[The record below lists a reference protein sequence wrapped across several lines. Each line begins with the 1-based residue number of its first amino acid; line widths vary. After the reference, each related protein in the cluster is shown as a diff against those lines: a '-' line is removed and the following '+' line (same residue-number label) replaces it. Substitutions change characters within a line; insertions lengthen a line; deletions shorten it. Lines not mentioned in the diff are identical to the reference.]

1 MLFKDKELLI
11 CTILFANNL
20 VNVLASALATK
31 ILIELT
37 NTDGIFYA
45 TVIMTLM
52 ILVFGE
58 LIPKTLAL
66 SKADSFALKISPFLR
81 FLVILL
87 YPLTFSLNFIVYILL
102 KIVGV
107 NYSNFKKE
115 EISEKREEELRGAI
129 DLHGEDS
136 SGEEKNMLK
145 SILDLDEITVGSIM
159 IPRKDIF
166 SLSNKISY
174 NDLLNKLEDSPHSR
188 IPIWEK
194 NPENITGVFHV
205 RTLISL
211 KNPDS
216 KKFDIKSLCQ
226 KPWFIPESTKLDNQ
240 LMEFKKRKEH
250 FSIVVDEYGEF
261 LGIVTLED
269 IIEEIVGDIDDE
281 QDRLKISKKVK
292 GIKSM
297 SPTSFL
303 VKGNVNIRDLN
314 KELNINLPINSNVS
328 TVAGL
333 VLYESRT
340 IPKTK
345 QVFSFFDLKFEILNK
360 NNNQITLLKITKKKK
375 LTFPKKNT
383 IVNMGSFFLVIKD
396 LFEKVLI
403 DQRLVIIDHNSSAY
417 EAAVSMLKNKCGAL
431 LVCDNKNED
440 SLMGIISERDLTFR
454 VIPKNLDPKKTK
466 VSKIMTKNVETIQ
479 PNRTTFDAIQIM
491 KSKGFRHLPVVEKKK
506 IIGILSMRDLYD
518 YANNELQDSLKK
530 HQEFMFGTGYGS

>member
-1 MLFKDKELLI
+1 MDIPLHILIGSIIGLVILSAFFSGSETSLTSASKPRMHNLAKSGKKNAKIFETLFKDKELLI

-31 ILIELT
+31 ILIEIT
-37 NTDGIFYA
+37 NTDGILYA

-66 SKADSFALKISPFLR
+66 SKSDSYALKIAPFIR

-87 YPLTFSLNFIVYILL
+87 YPLTVSLNFFVYILL

-129 DLHGEDS
+129 DLHGDDS
-136 SGEEKNMLK
+136 SREEKNMLK

-166 SLSNKISY
+166 SLSVKINY
-174 NDLLNKLEDSPHSR
+174 HDLLNKLEDSPHSR

-194 NPENITGVFHV
+194 NPENIIGVFHV
-205 RTLISL
+205 RRLISL
-211 KNPDS
+211 KNIDS
-216 KKFDIKSLCQ
+216 KNFNIKLLCQ

-281 QDRLKISKKVK
+281 QDMLKISQKVK
-292 GIKSM
+292 GIKTLS
-297 SPTSFL
+297 SSSFL
-303 VKGNVNIRDLN
+303 VKGNVNLRDLN
-314 KELNINLPINSNVS
+314 KELNTNLPINNNIS

-360 NNNQITLLKITKKKK
+360 TNNQITLLKITKK
-375 LTFPKKNT
+375 N
-383 IVNMGSFFLVIKD
+383 
-396 LFEKVLI
+396 
-403 DQRLVIIDHNSSAY
+403 
-417 EAAVSMLKNKCGAL
+417 
-431 LVCDNKNED
+431 
-440 SLMGIISERDLTFR
+440 
-454 VIPKNLDPKKTK
+454 
-466 VSKIMTKNVETIQ
+466 
-479 PNRTTFDAIQIM
+479 
-491 KSKGFRHLPVVEKKK
+491 
-506 IIGILSMRDLYD
+506 
-518 YANNELQDSLKK
+518 
-530 HQEFMFGTGYGS
+530 

>member
-1 MLFKDKELLI
+1 MDIPIHILIGSIVGLVILSAFFSGSETSLTSASKPRMHNLAKSGKKNAKIFETLFKDKELLI

-31 ILIELT
+31 ILIEIT

-52 ILVFGE
+52 ILIFGE

-66 SKADSFALKISPFLR
+66 SKADNYALKISPFIR

-136 SGEEKNMLK
+136 SRDEKNMLK

-159 IPRKDIF
+159 ISRKDIF
-166 SLSNKISY
+166 SLPVKINY
-174 NDLLNKLEDSPHSR
+174 NDLLEKLEDSPHSR

-194 NPENITGVFHV
+194 NPENIIGVLHV
-205 RTLISL
+205 RRLISL
-211 KNPDS
+211 KNIDS

-240 LMEFKKRKEH
+240 LMEFKRRKEH

-281 QDRLKISKKVK
+281 QDMLKISKKVK
-292 GIKSM
+292 GIKSL
-297 SPTSFL
+297 SQLSFL

-314 KELNINLPINSNVS
+314 KELNINLPINNNVS
-328 TVAGL
+328 TIAGL

-360 NNNQITLLKITKKKK
+360 INNQITLLKITKKK
-375 LTFPKKNT
+375 LTFKKKNT
-383 IVNMGSFFLVIKD
+383 IIIMGRFFLIIKD

-431 LVCDNKNED
+431 LVCDNKKED
-440 SLMGIISERDLTFR
+440 TLMGIISERDLTFR
-454 VIPKNLDPKKTK
+454 VIPKNLDPKK
-466 VSKIMTKNVETIQ
+466 NQ
-479 PNRTTFDAIQIM
+479 
-491 KSKGFRHLPVVEKKK
+491 GF
-506 IIGILSMRDLYD
+506 
-518 YANNELQDSLKK
+518 
-530 HQEFMFGTGYGS
+530 

>member
-1 MLFKDKELLI
+1 MDLPLHILIGSIIGLVILSAFFSGSETSLTSASKPRMHNLAKSGKKNAKIFETLFKDKELLI

-37 NTDGIFYA
+37 NSDGIFYA
-45 TVIMTLM
+45 TIIMTLM
-52 ILVFGE
+52 ILIFGE

-66 SKADSFALKISPFLR
+66 SKSDTYALKISPFIR

-87 YPLTFSLNFIVYILL
+87 YPLTVTLNFIVYVLL

-136 SGEEKNMLK
+136 SRDEKNMLK

-166 SLSNKISY
+166 SLPANI
-174 NDLLNKLEDSPHSR
+174 NFNNLIEKLEESPHSR

-194 NPENITGVFHV
+194 NPENIIGVFHV
-205 RTLISL
+205 RRLISQ
-211 KNPDS
+211 KNPDP
-216 KKFDIKSLCQ
+216 KKFNIKLLCQ

-281 QDRLKISKKVK
+281 QDMLKISQKVK
-292 GIKSM
+292 GIKSL
-297 SPTSFL
+297 SPSNFL
-303 VKGNVNIRDLN
+303 VKGNVSIRDLN
-314 KELNINLPINSNVS
+314 KELNINLPINNNVS
-328 TVAGL
+328 TIAGL

-345 QVFSFFDLKFEILNK
+345 QIFSFFDLKFEILNK
-360 NNNQITLLKITKKKK
+360 TNNQITLLKISKKK
-375 LTFPKKNT
+375 
-383 IVNMGSFFLVIKD
+383 D
-396 LFEKVLI
+396 
-403 DQRLVIIDHNSSAY
+403 
-417 EAAVSMLKNKCGAL
+417 
-431 LVCDNKNED
+431 
-440 SLMGIISERDLTFR
+440 
-454 VIPKNLDPKKTK
+454 
-466 VSKIMTKNVETIQ
+466 
-479 PNRTTFDAIQIM
+479 
-491 KSKGFRHLPVVEKKK
+491 
-506 IIGILSMRDLYD
+506 
-518 YANNELQDSLKK
+518 
-530 HQEFMFGTGYGS
+530 

>member
-1 MLFKDKELLI
+1 MDIPLHILIGSIVGLVILSAFFSGSETSLTSASKPRMHNLAKSGKKNAKIFEDLFKDKELLI

-45 TVIMTLM
+45 TIIMTLM

-66 SKADSFALKISPFLR
+66 SKADNYALKISPFIRL
-81 FLVILL
+81 LVILL
-87 YPLTFSLNFIVYILL
+87 YPLTFTLNFIVYILL

-136 SGEEKNMLK
+136 SRDEKNMLK

-166 SLSNKISY
+166 SLPVKITY
-174 NDLLNKLEDSPHSR
+174 NDLLEQLENSPHSR

-194 NPENITGVFHV
+194 NPENIIGVFHV
-205 RTLISL
+205 RRLISY
-211 KNPDS
+211 KNSDS
-216 KKFDIKSLCQ
+216 KKFNIKSLCQ

-281 QDRLKISKKVK
+281 QDMLKTSKKVT
-292 GIKSM
+292 GIKPL
-297 SPTSFL
+297 SPSSFL
-303 VKGNVNIRDLN
+303 VEGNVNIRDLN
-314 KELNINLPINSNVS
+314 KELNINLQINNNVS

-345 QVFSFFDLKFEILNK
+345 QVFSFFDLNFEILK
-360 NNNQITLLKITKKKK
+360 KKNNQITLLKITKKK
-375 LTFPKKNT
+375 
-383 IVNMGSFFLVIKD
+383 V
-396 LFEKVLI
+396 
-403 DQRLVIIDHNSSAY
+403 
-417 EAAVSMLKNKCGAL
+417 
-431 LVCDNKNED
+431 
-440 SLMGIISERDLTFR
+440 
-454 VIPKNLDPKKTK
+454 
-466 VSKIMTKNVETIQ
+466 
-479 PNRTTFDAIQIM
+479 
-491 KSKGFRHLPVVEKKK
+491 
-506 IIGILSMRDLYD
+506 
-518 YANNELQDSLKK
+518 
-530 HQEFMFGTGYGS
+530 